1 MCSICRR
8 ILDGL
13 NDSTSIKSTA
23 LKLMTKI
30 INDSFLKTL
39 RREATP
45 YTPVWMMRQAGRYL
59 PEYRASRKTA
69 GSFLELCKNK
79 NFATE
84 VALQP
89 LDRYPYLDAA
99 ILFSDIL
106 TVPDAMGLGLHF
118 VEGEG
123 PKFKYPLDDEK
134 AIFKLDIP
142 DVEESLKYVFDAVKS
157 IKDALNGRV
166 PLIGFSGSPW
176 TLATYM
182 IEGQGGTDFMR
193 IKKMMYSRPDL
204 MNHILKINA
213 ETVSRYLACQIEAGA
228 DVVMLFDTWGGILS
242 HHEYEHYS
250 LNYMKVIISN
260 LNILG
265 FEKIP
270 KIIFT
275 KGGGQWIAKQAK
287 IGADGIGLDWQ
298 TNLNKARNEV
308 NDQITLQGNLDPLIL
323 LSEPKV
329 IEAAVKKVLDDYGV
343 GEGHIFNLGH
353 GITQFTPVENV
364 SVMLETIRKYSKQ
377 FH

>member
-39 RREATP
+39 IREATP

-308 NDQITLQGNLDPLIL
+308 NDQITLQGNLDPSIL

>member
-1 MCSICRR
+1 MSI
-8 ILDGL
+8 I
-13 NDSTSIKSTA
+13 T
-23 LKLMTKI
+23 
-30 INDSFLKTL
+30 NDSFLKTL
-39 RREATP
+39 RKEPTP

-59 PEYRASRKTA
+59 PEYRASRKKA
-69 GSFLELCKNK
+69 GNFLELCKNK
-79 NFATE
+79 DFATE

-89 LDRYPYLDAA
+89 LDRYPHLDAA

-106 TVPDAMGLGLHF
+106 TVPDAMGLGLYF

-123 PKFKYPLDDEK
+123 PKFKNPIQDEE

-142 DVEESLKYVFDAVKS
+142 DVEESLSYVFDAVTS
-157 IKDALNGRV
+157 IKKALNNRV

-182 IEGQGGTDFMR
+182 IEGQGGTDFMK

-213 ETVSRYLACQIEAGA
+213 ETVSRYLACQIKAGA
-228 DVVMLFDTWGGILS
+228 DVVMIFDTWGGILS
-242 HHEYEHYS
+242 HHEYELYS
-250 LNYMKVIISN
+250 LNYMKIIISN

-265 FEKIP
+265 FQDIP

-275 KGGGQWIAKQAK
+275 KGGGQWVSKQAK
-287 IGADGIGLDWQ
+287 IGANAIGLDWQ
-298 TNLNKARNEV
+298 TSLRRVRNEV
-308 NDQITLQGNLDPLIL
+308 DDKVALQGNLDPAIL
-323 LSEPKV
+323 LSDTKS
-329 IEAAVKKVLDDYGV
+329 IEIAVKKVLDDYGV

-364 SVMLETIRKYSKQ
+364 LVMLETIRNYSRK

>member
-1 MCSICRR
+1 MSI
-8 ILDGL
+8 I
-13 NDSTSIKSTA
+13 T
-23 LKLMTKI
+23 
-30 INDSFLKTL
+30 NDSFLKTL
-39 RREATP
+39 RKEPTP

-59 PEYRASRKTA
+59 PEYRASRKKA
-69 GSFLELCKNK
+69 GNFLELCKNK

-106 TVPDAMGLGLHF
+106 TVPDAMGLGLYF
-118 VEGEG
+118 VDGEG
-123 PKFKYPLDDEK
+123 PKFKNPIQDEE

-142 DVEESLKYVFDAVKS
+142 DVEESLSYVFDAVTS
-157 IKDALNGRV
+157 IKKALNNRV

-182 IEGQGGTDFMR
+182 IEGQGGTDFMK

-213 ETVSRYLACQIEAGA
+213 ETVSRYLACQIKAGA
-228 DVVMLFDTWGGILS
+228 DVVMIFDTWGGILS
-242 HHEYEHYS
+242 HHEYELYS
-250 LNYMKVIISN
+250 LNYMKIIISN
-260 LNILG
+260 MNILG
-265 FEKIP
+265 FQDIP

-275 KGGGQWIAKQAK
+275 KGGGQWVSKQAK
-287 IGADGIGLDWQ
+287 IGANAIGLDWQ
-298 TNLNKARNEV
+298 TSLRRVRNEV
-308 NDQITLQGNLDPLIL
+308 DDKVALQGNLDPAIL
-323 LSEPKV
+323 LSDTKS
-329 IEAAVKKVLDDYGV
+329 IEIAVKKVLDDYGV

-353 GITQFTPVENV
+353 GITQFTPLENV
-364 SVMLETIRKYSKQ
+364 LVMLETIRNYSRK

>member
-1 MCSICRR
+1 
-8 ILDGL
+8 
-13 NDSTSIKSTA
+13 
-23 LKLMTKI
+23 MTKI

-39 RREATP
+39 RREVTP

-59 PEYRASRKTA
+59 PEYRTSRKTA

-106 TVPDAMGLGLHF
+106 TVPDAMGLGLYF

-123 PKFKYPLDDEK
+123 PKFKNPLQNEE

-142 DVEESLKYVFDAVKS
+142 DVEDSLKYVFDAVKS

-213 ETVSRYLACQIEAGA
+213 ETVSRYLACQIKAGA

-242 HHEYEHYS
+242 HHEYEQYS

-275 KGGGQWIAKQAK
+275 KGGGQWIGKQAQV
-287 IGADGIGLDWQ
+287 GADGIGLDWQ
-298 TNLNKARNEV
+298 TNLNKARKEV
-308 NDQITLQGNLDPLIL
+308 NDQITLQGNLDPSIL

-329 IEAAVKKVLDDYGV
+329 IEAAVKKVLDDYGI

-364 SVMLETIRKYSKQ
+364 SAMLETIRKYSKQ